1 MMIAS
6 ANAEEMNYLF
16 RVIDLKQY
24 MYCPRIAYY
33 QIVLPRIRPVT
44 YKMEKGI
51 AAQEQEE
58 GRERRRSLR
67 AYGLNEGTRLFNV
80 AVSSAEL
87 LLSGQIDML
96 IETETELI
104 PVDYKLSK
112 RTGQHYRMQL
122 MAYGRLL
129 EVIYAENTKAVRR
142 GYIYLIPQRKALEVT
157 FDKKLRRQL
166 GKMTGH
172 LREIAQMNC
181 FPEPAKQR
189 RKCVDCEFR
198 RFCNDVI

>member
-1 MMIAS
+1 MSAS
-6 ANAEEMNYLF
+6 VNVEEMNYLF

-24 MYCPRIAYY
+24 MYCPRVAYY
-33 QIVLPRIRPVT
+33 QIVLPRIRPIT

-51 AAQEQEE
+51 AVQEREE

-67 AYGLNEGTRLFNV
+67 AYGLKEGRRSFNV
-80 AVSSAEL
+80 QLSSAEL
-87 LLSGQIDML
+87 ALSGKIDML

-129 EVIYAENTKAVRR
+129 EEVYAEDTKGVQR
-142 GYIYLIPQRKALEVT
+142 GYNYLIPQRKALEVT
-157 FDKKLRRQL
+157 FDKQLRRQL
-166 GKMTGH
+166 EEVIAH
-172 LREIAQMNC
+172 LHEIAQMNR
-181 FPEPAKQR
+181 FPKPAKQR